1 MLQAETVLDN
11 LAREILMV
19 DEEGKSLIPEYESII
34 ERGFA
39 EPLPSDAS
47 RRDVLIVGA
56 GIAGLL
62 TGRILKNA
70 GYNVTILE
78 ANDSR
83 VGGRVK
89 TFHTR
94 TDGDP
99 PFKDPRQYAEAGA
112 MRIPTTHK
120 LVNKLIDVMGLRD
133 KVQPFYNVDVDK
145 NNPEQA
151 TLRTWLK
158 TNGTQV
164 QRFLYN
170 DARSPSEQTG
180 FSIPSEFQDKTANDL
195 LSDALEEPNSWIKA
209 DSRLPLE
216 QQVKQQIEGWKKVI
230 QLFDEYSMLRYLRD
244 YYTKRKVS
252 AEDQEKLIAYIGTLQ
267 NLTSRLFLS
276 FFHSFVDT
284 FYISSEA
291 KYVELAGGNWQL
303 PYALAPD
310 LLENLV
316 MEARAI
322 EIQWSDPASGLAG
335 PKALH
340 RGQPGVYVRT
350 INEPMIKRGKARS
363 GRVRLEREF
372 TADYL
377 VVAIPFSALRFVSI
391 TPDFSF
397 PKRRAIIELHY
408 DSATKVLLEFS
419 ERFWEW
425 DAKEW
430 SRYLPDEY
438 RGHDSYGGGSI
449 TDTPNR
455 FIYYPSHAVPGS
467 RGGVVLASYTWAD
480 DASRWDSIP
489 AEDRY
494 NFALKGLTDLY
505 GKGIKRFFTG
515 FGQTESWMENYYAFG
530 EAAVFTPCQLT
541 TLHPHIPK
549 SEGLVHFAGEHTS
562 LKHAWI
568 EGAIESGIRAAKEI
582 HQRAG
587 SDVAVPN
594 RGSCDE

>member
-1 MLQAETVLDN
+1 MIQAEAVLDS

-39 EPLPSDAS
+39 EPLSDGE
-47 RRDVLIVGA
+47 RKDVLIIGS

-70 GYNVTILE
+70 RYNVTILE

-83 VGGRVK
+83 VGGRIK

-94 TDGDP
+94 TDGHS

-112 MRIPTTHK
+112 MRIPTTHR

-133 KVQPFYNVDVDK
+133 RVQPFYNVDVDK
-145 NNPEQA
+145 NDPEKA

-164 QRFLYN
+164 QRVLYN
-170 DARSPSEQTG
+170 KALSPAKQTG
-180 FSIPSEFQDKTANDL
+180 FPIPSEFQDKTANDL
-195 LSDALEEPNSWIKA
+195 LLDALKEPNSWIKA
-209 DSRLPLE
+209 DSTLPVEE
-216 QQVKQQIEGWKKVI
+216 QIKQQIEGWKKVI
-230 QLFDEYSMLRYLRD
+230 QHFDEYSMLRYLRD
-244 YYTKRKVS
+244 YYTQRKVP

-303 PYALAPD
+303 PNALAPD
-310 LLENLV
+310 LMENVV

-322 EIQWSDPASGLAG
+322 EIQWCDPKSGLTG

-340 RGQPGVYVRT
+340 RGRPGVYVRT
-350 INEPMIKRGKARS
+350 INEPMIKRGEARS

-397 PKRRAIIELHY
+397 PKRRAVIELHY

-425 DAKEW
+425 DATEW
-430 SRYLPDEY
+430 ARYLPDEY

-489 AEDRY
+489 SEDRY

-515 FGQTESWMENYYAFG
+515 YGKTESWMENYYAFG
-530 EAAVFTPCQLT
+530 EAAVFTPSQLT

-549 SEGLVHFAGEHTS
+549 PEGLVHFAGEHTS

-582 HQRAG
+582 HQRAT
-587 SDVAVPN
+587 SDRAMPTQ
-594 RGSCDE
+594 R

>member
-1 MLQAETVLDN
+1 
-11 LAREILMV
+11 
-19 DEEGKSLIPEYESII
+19 
-34 ERGFA
+34 
-39 EPLPSDAS
+39 
-47 RRDVLIVGA
+47 
-56 GIAGLL
+56 
-62 TGRILKNA
+62 
-70 GYNVTILE
+70 
-78 ANDSR
+78 
-83 VGGRVK
+83 
-89 TFHTR
+89 
-94 TDGDP
+94 
-99 PFKDPRQYAEAGA
+99 
-112 MRIPTTHK
+112 MRIPTTHQ
-120 LVNKLIDVMGLRD
+120 LVNKLIDVVGLRE

-145 NNPEQA
+145 NNPDEA
-151 TLRTWLK
+151 ILRTWLK
-158 TNGTQV
+158 TNDAQV
-164 QRFLYN
+164 QRLVYN
-170 DARSPSEQTG
+170 KAASPSNQTG
-180 FSIPSEFQDKTANDL
+180 FSIPLEFQSKTANDL
-195 LSDALEEPNSWIKA
+195 LADALKEPNSWIKA
-209 DSRLPLE
+209 DSRLPVEE
-216 QQVKQQIEGWKKVI
+216 QIKQQIEGWKKVI
-230 QLFDEYSMLRYLRD
+230 QHFDEYSMLRYLRD
-244 YYTKRKVS
+244 YYTEKKVT

-303 PYALAPD
+303 PNALAPD
-310 LLENLV
+310 LMENLV

-322 EIQWSDPASGLAG
+322 EIQWCDPRAGLTG
-335 PKALH
+335 PKAWH
-340 RGQPGVYVRT
+340 RGRPGVYVRT
-350 INEPMIKRGKARS
+350 INEPVIKRGKTRS

-391 TPDFSF
+391 TPGFTF
-397 PKRRAIIELHY
+397 LKRRAIIELHY

-425 DAKEW
+425 DATEW
-430 SRYLPDEY
+430 SRFLPDEY

-489 AEDRY
+489 SEDRY

-515 FGQTESWMENYYAFG
+515 YGKTESWMENYYAFG
-530 EAAVFTPCQLT
+530 EAAVFTPAQLT

-549 SEGLVHFAGEHTS
+549 PEGLVHFAGEHTS

-582 HQRAG
+582 HHRAA
-587 SDVAVPN
+587 SERAVPTE
-594 RGSCDE
+594 R